1 MSGTHILVYF
11 HPLTRSYQ
19 YTGQGVAL
27 PDQNHI
33 SVQLVILTILRG
45 VLLQQKKT
53 CESNEKT
60 GMKILTARS
69 NLFKVICLFV
79 GYNIIGKLDFS

>member
-45 VLLQQKKT
+45 VLLQQKKLV
-53 CESNEKT
+53 KQ
-60 GMKILTARS
+60 MK
-69 NLFKVICLFV
+69 
-79 GYNIIGKLDFS
+79 KLE